1 MRGRGREGGQRK
13 RASSVKTEQ
22 LGRGEGRK
30 GRGGENKRKKEMK
43 SYKTHLEKM
52 YKSPPAK

>member
-52 YKSPPAK
+52 